1 MKQFK
6 TLLIAATLFLG
17 AFTTV
22 NAQKQVAHINTQ
34 ELIATMPEMKAAQNQ
49 LEKMQ
54 KTYENE
60 IKNMATALQNTMK
73 RYQAEAASKTDD
85 ENAKRAQEVQT
96 TRDNIMKYEQN
107 AQREMG
113 KKQETLIKPVMEKAR
128 LAIQKVARAKG
139 YEYVIDSTNGSGLI
153 LADGPDLMNDV
164 KKELGM

>member
-6 TLLIAATLFLG
+6 TLLIAATLFFG
-17 AFTTV
+17 AVSFT
-22 NAQKQVAHINTQ
+22 NAQSKLAHIDTQ
-34 ELIATMPEMKAAQNQ
+34 ELIANMPAMKNAQSQ
-49 LEKMQ
+49 LQKLQ

-73 RYQAEAASKTDD
+73 RYQAEAATKTDE
-85 ENAKRAQEVQT
+85 ENSKRAQEVQG
-96 TRDNIMKYEQN
+96 TRDNILKYEQN
-107 AQREMG
+107 AQKEMG
-113 KKQETLIKPVMEKAR
+113 KKQENLIKPVMETAR

-139 YEYVIDSTNGSGLI
+139 IQYVIDSTNGSGLI

>member
-6 TLLIAATLFLG
+6 TLLIAAILFLG
-17 AFTTV
+17 AV
-22 NAQKQVAHINTQ
+22 SMANAQSKLAHINTQ
-34 ELIATMPEMKAAQNQ
+34 DLIAAMPDMKNAKNQ

-73 RYQAEAASKTDD
+73 RYQAEAATKTDD
-85 ENAKRAQEVQT
+85 ENAKRAQEVQS
-96 TRDNIMKYEQN
+96 TRDNILKYEQN
-107 AQREMG
+107 AQQEMG
-113 KKQETLIKPVMEKAR
+113 KKQENLIKPVMEKAR

-139 YEYVIDSTNGSGLI
+139 YQYVIDSTNGSGLI